1 MLVEFNKRN
10 VKPCRWNVKQPMQT
24 NDQRRCMT
32 IDNHECKKI
41 TLCMIEDDSII
52 AFTDTLR
59 IKSIKR
65 IIEHNNHNNDTDT
78 TRYQL
83 KDTV

>member
-1 MLVEFNKRN
+1 
-10 VKPCRWNVKQPMQT
+10 
-24 NDQRRCMT
+24 
-32 IDNHECKKI
+32 
-41 TLCMIEDDSII
+41 MIEDNSII